1 MVIPREL
8 RDRLGLRHGP
18 VELEM
23 DGADLRVQR
32 VRAIG
37 YRRVV
42 ADVPWPPG
50 RIADDLTEAD
60 GLLVIPADDGGSITD
75 EAVRALRDA
84 DRR

>member
-1 MVIPREL
+1 LVIPREL

-23 DGADLRVQR
+23 DGADLRVR
-32 VRAIG
+32 P
-37 YRRVV
+37 V
-42 ADVPWPPG
+42 AP
-50 RIADDLTEAD
+50 DDLTEAD

>member
-1 MVIPREL
+1 MRTTIDASGRLVIPREL

-23 DGADLRVQR
+23 DGADLRVR
-32 VRAIG
+32 P
-37 YRRVV
+37 V
-42 ADVPWPPG
+42 AP
-50 RIADDLTEAD
+50 DDLTEAD

>member
-23 DGADLRVQR
+23 DGADLRVR
-32 VRAIG
+32 P
-37 YRRVV
+37 V
-42 ADVPWPPG
+42 AP
-50 RIADDLTEAD
+50 DDLTEAD